1 MEEKKNPLHNPVTEA
16 HTSVHLVLV
25 YFALSFSERI
35 GRIGSV
41 FWKEISP
48 RVSPLTYFDV
58 PPRKACLKKNTCSV
72 ELSVF
77 LGVCVCVCVCVCVP
91 FCKTN
96 YV

>member
-48 RVSPLTYFDV
+48 RVSPLTYFEGFSL
-58 PPRKACLKKNTCSV
+58 PL
-72 ELSVF
+72 
-77 LGVCVCVCVCVCVP
+77 VP
-91 FCKTN
+91 FGLDCLSTFLTWL
-96 YV
+96 